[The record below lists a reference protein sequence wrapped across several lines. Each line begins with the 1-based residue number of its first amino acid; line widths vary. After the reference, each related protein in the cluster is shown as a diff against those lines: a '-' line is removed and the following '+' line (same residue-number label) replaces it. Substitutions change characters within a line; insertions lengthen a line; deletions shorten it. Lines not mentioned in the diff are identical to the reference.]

1 MRGKKTAIRL
11 MGWMMGIEPTTTGA
25 TIRGSTTELHPPLTK
40 AHLITSDWK
49 TNTDTYL
56 IGTPSRTRTR
66 NLRLRRPLLY
76 PVELWAHMMYPKN
89 TDEHLT
95 TTKIWRSRLT
105 PSVLG
110 KWSGWRDSNPRHPA
124 PKAGAL
130 PDCATS
136 RLLAL
141 DAAACPV
148 SSEAYITISDFKVNT

>member
-11 MGWMMGIEPTTTGA
+11 MGWMMGIEPTTTGATIRGSTTELHPPQPVKQYACSSMGWMMGIEPTTTGA

-76 PVELWAHMMYPKN
+76 PVELWAHKKYSEDTN
-89 TDEHLT
+89 TDEH
-95 TTKIWRSRLT
+95 
-105 PSVLG
+105 
-110 KWSGWRDSNPRHPA
+110 
-124 PKAGAL
+124 
-130 PDCATS
+130 
-136 RLLAL
+136 
-141 DAAACPV
+141 
-148 SSEAYITISDFKVNT
+148 